1 MVVKPKN
8 WFWKEYQSLDKR
20 YNTHEDKKY
29 EYLVNF
35 SQTKDKPISR
45 WFYYVEGY
53 SPQLVN
59 NILNHL
65 DLNKKTTTIFDPFSG
80 SGTTL
85 LTAKQLGMKSSGF
98 EINPFSAFMIKVKT
112 QNYSKAE
119 IKQIESFSLPK
130 YEPIKNVYDKY
141 ELRII
146 NNLFDKE
153 KLEKIELI
161 KNKINTIQEVKVKSA
176 LMAALLS
183 ILEPVSNYKKGGNG
197 LKKKRVNKNLEP
209 FSEFTIKLNQMVE
222 DLKASTD
229 GPEPII
235 VNDSCMNIASHN
247 LNEFDISIF
256 SPPYA
261 NCFDP
266 FEVYK
271 IELWVGEFVKSYD
284 ELRGKRKQAL
294 TSNLNADVKKEI
306 HLEHRTEI
314 LSQIIN
320 YLESSKL
327 WDKRIPKMI
336 DTYFHEMYLLLQ
348 TLYEKTKKGGHC
360 IIVVGNSAY
369 GNLSIPTD
377 SILGQ
382 MGEKAGF
389 TVKEIIVARKNETS
403 SQQYAKIGNFIEYIR
418 ESLVVLKK

>member
-1 MVVKPKN
+1 M
-8 WFWKEYQSLDKR
+8 
-20 YNTHEDKKY
+20 
-29 EYLVNF
+29 
-35 SQTKDKPISR
+35 
-45 WFYYVEGY
+45 
-53 SPQLVN
+53 
-59 NILNHL
+59 
-65 DLNKKTTTIFDPFSG
+65 
-80 SGTTL
+80 
-85 LTAKQLGMKSSGF
+85 
-98 EINPFSAFMIKVKT
+98 
-112 QNYSKAE
+112 
-119 IKQIESFSLPK
+119 
-130 YEPIKNVYDKY
+130 
-141 ELRII
+141 
-146 NNLFDKE
+146 
-153 KLEKIELI
+153 I

>member
-1 MVVKPKN
+1 MVDKIKD
-8 WFWKEYQSLDKR
+8 WLWKEYQELDRK
-20 YNTHEDKKY
+20 YNTHKDDSYK
-29 EYLVNF
+29 YLVNF
-35 SQTKDKPISR
+35 SKTKDLPISR

-59 NILNHL
+59 KILEHIN
-65 DLNKKTTTIFDPFSG
+65 LNKKSTTIFDPFSG

-85 LTAKQLGMKSSGF
+85 LTSKQLGINSSGF
-98 EINPFSAFMIKVKT
+98 EINPFSSFMIKVKT
-112 QNYSKAE
+112 QNYSESE
-119 IKQIESFSLPK
+119 IKQIESFSLPE
-130 YEPIKNVYDKY
+130 YREIRNVYDKY
-141 ELRII
+141 ELKII
-146 NNLFDKE
+146 KNLFDKE

-161 KNKINTIQEVKVKSA
+161 KNKINTVKNYKIRST

-183 ILEPVSNYKKGGNG
+183 ILESVSNYKKGGNG
-197 LKKKRVNKNLEP
+197 LKRKKVNKDLDP
-209 FSEFTIKLNQMVE
+209 YLEFTNKLKCMVE
-222 DLKASTD
+222 DLREAEV
-229 GPEPII
+229 GPEPTII
-235 VNDSCMNIASHN
+235 NDSCFNMDKYNIDKFN
-247 LNEFDISIF
+247 VSIF

-271 IELWVGEFVKSYD
+271 IELWLGEFVKSYD
-284 ELRGKRKQAL
+284 ELRGKRKRAL

-306 HLEHRTEI
+306 STEHRTEV
-314 LSQIIN
+314 LSKIIE
-320 YLESSKL
+320 YLEGCKL

-336 DTYFHEMYLLLQ
+336 DTYFYEMHLLLKM
-348 TLYEKTKKGGHC
+348 LYKKTKKGGYC
-360 IIVVGNSAY
+360 IIIVGNSAY

-389 TVKEIIVARKNETS
+389 KVEEIIVARKNETS
-403 SQQYAKIGNFIEYIR
+403 SQQYAKIGNFIEYVR

>member
-130 YEPIKNVYDKY
+130 YEPIK
-141 ELRII
+141 
-146 NNLFDKE
+146 KE
-153 KLEKIELI
+153 
-161 KNKINTIQEVKVKSA
+161 
-176 LMAALLS
+176 
-183 ILEPVSNYKKGGNG
+183 
-197 LKKKRVNKNLEP
+197 
-209 FSEFTIKLNQMVE
+209 
-222 DLKASTD
+222 
-229 GPEPII
+229 
-235 VNDSCMNIASHN
+235 
-247 LNEFDISIF
+247 
-256 SPPYA
+256 
-261 NCFDP
+261 
-266 FEVYK
+266 
-271 IELWVGEFVKSYD
+271 
-284 ELRGKRKQAL
+284 
-294 TSNLNADVKKEI
+294 
-306 HLEHRTEI
+306 
-314 LSQIIN
+314 
-320 YLESSKL
+320 
-327 WDKRIPKMI
+327 
-336 DTYFHEMYLLLQ
+336 
-348 TLYEKTKKGGHC
+348 
-360 IIVVGNSAY
+360 
-369 GNLSIPTD
+369 
-377 SILGQ
+377 
-382 MGEKAGF
+382 
-389 TVKEIIVARKNETS
+389 
-403 SQQYAKIGNFIEYIR
+403 
-418 ESLVVLKK
+418 